1 MKNLM
6 PLVFIVVSVGIFF
19 VYIDPLYK
27 EIQGF
32 QKTIIEQEDMLVKAQ
47 ELRQKREQLQQKYND
62 IGEEDRERL
71 EKMIPNTVDNV
82 QLILDIN
89 NIASDFGIAITDI
102 GVTEESEGGGTSQ
115 ITENTGEK
123 YGTIE
128 LSFSV
133 SATYETFKRFLETL
147 EDSLRLVDVTSFT
160 VNAGDQVFYNYTV
173 NLQTYW
179 LR

>member
-6 PLVFIVVSVGIFF
+6 PIIFIIVSIGIFF
-19 VYIDPLYK
+19 TYIDPEYK
-27 EIQGF
+27 KIKSHQE
-32 QKTIIEQEDMLVKAQ
+32 TINRNNDMLVRAQ
-47 ELRQKREQLQQKYND
+47 ELRQKREELQQKYND
-62 IGEEDRERL
+62 IGEEDRKRL
-71 EKMIPNTVDNV
+71 EKLLPDTVDNV
-82 QLILDIN
+82 RLILDIN

-102 GVTEESEGGGTSQ
+102 GVTEEQETGGTNQ

-160 VNAGDQVFYNYTV
+160 VNAGEGVFYNYTV